1 MRAKQMEMTEGN
13 IGSIIIGFA
22 FPLFIGNLFQQL
34 YNTAD
39 SLIVGNFLGHQ
50 GLAAVSATSNFIFL
64 LVGFMNGL
72 STGAGVII
80 AREFGAKR
88 YRNMSDTIHTLTAFG
103 LLASGA
109 LTLFGAAF
117 SAKILELM
125 NTPYSIIDSAAQYL
139 RIYFAGA
146 AGLVMYNIF
155 ASILQAVGNSKHPLY
170 YLTLSSVTNVVLD
183 IVFIRC
189 FGWGVWSAALATVIS
204 QTVSAVLCFV
214 QLSTSKQVCR
224 ISVKAIRIQKTS
236 LCEIIKYGLPSGIQN
251 SIIGFSN
258 VIIQSKINLFG
269 DIAVAGCGAYQKIEG
284 FGLLPI
290 TSLSLALTTYV
301 GQNMGAEKYDR
312 VKRGARFGIIC
323 CMLLAQIVGIIIFA
337 AAPSLVSAF
346 NNNSQVVEAGTA
358 FTRTVTLFYF
368 LPACS
373 HSIAAVFRGK
383 GKPLLSMT
391 VILACWCA
399 ARIAFLIAMLHFV
412 HNIGVIYWA
421 YPVTWGLSSFVFFI
435 FHCVESRKAHFVH
448 KCNRMNATRT

>member
-1 MRAKQMEMTEGN
+1 MGAKQMEMTEGN
-13 IGSIIIGFA
+13 ICGIIIRFA

-50 GLAAVSATSNFIFL
+50 GLAAVSATGNLIFL

-88 YRNMSDTIHTLTAFG
+88 YRSMSDTIHTLTAFG
-103 LLASGA
+103 LIASGA
-109 LTLFGAAF
+109 LTLFGVAF

-125 NTPYSIIDSAAQYL
+125 NTPDSIIDSAAQYL
-139 RIYFAGA
+139 RIYFAGVT
-146 AGLVMYNIF
+146 GLVMYNVF

-189 FGWGVWSAALATVIS
+189 FGWGVWSAALATIIS

-224 ISVKAIRIQKTS
+224 ISVKAIRIQRAS
-236 LCEIIKYGLPSGIQN
+236 LYEIIKYGLPSGIQN
-251 SIIGFSN
+251 SVIGFSN

-284 FGLLPI
+284 FGLLLI

-323 CMLLAQIVGIIIFA
+323 CMILAQTIGVIIFA
-337 AAPSLVSAF
+337 AAPSLISAF
-346 NNNSQVVEAGTA
+346 NHNSQVIEAGTA
-358 FTRTVTLFYF
+358 FARTVTLFYF
-368 LPACS
+368 LPACT
-373 HSIAAVFRGK
+373 HSIASVFRGK
-383 GKPLLSMT
+383 GKPVLSMT

-399 ARIAFLIAMLHFV
+399 ARIVFLIVTLHFV
-412 HNIGVIYWA
+412 HNIAVIYWA
-421 YPVTWGLSSFVFFI
+421 YPLTWGLSSFVFFI
-435 FHCVESRKAHFVH
+435 FHCAESRKAPFDMG
-448 KCNRMNATRT
+448 RE